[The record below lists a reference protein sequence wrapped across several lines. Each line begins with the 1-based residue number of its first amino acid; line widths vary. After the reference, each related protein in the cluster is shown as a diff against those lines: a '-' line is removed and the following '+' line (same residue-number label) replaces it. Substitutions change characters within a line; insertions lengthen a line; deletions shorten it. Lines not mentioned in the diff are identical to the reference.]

1 MNKTLKKLLC
11 NNFLTTGS
19 IRLNKESPIY
29 PYVYASSKENACSI
43 SDSICNALGIQPTE
57 ELSET
62 DIFNLLRESQ
72 ETILSK
78 LRGKVKN
85 ETMQYVLKERNTV
98 DTTLAKLTAQSPL
111 PLMILEYWRQTNQK
125 YLINKK
131 QRDLIELFANIDPAI
146 LQDPNIIASLATYLP
161 NHNYDPSADITVI
174 YGGQIHSPLKDYNPR
189 DIITKIVNYLQG
201 NSDDPTILNLS
212 KIRSLHNSGKILS
225 LSHASY
231 ADDISGSISFNFLK
245 GLIVSGKYSNANHYL
260 SRYDY
265 IIPNLLDNFSPEHM
279 ASFTLDTNQDGIVWY
294 QFDHEF
300 NLVCTAKLTKQFFR
314 YLWEGNARIGKI
326 RADVNIQGK
335 LTTMDNVPSYKNIP
349 LIMFM
354 GLNVYYSTND
364 VSNLTESNLGGL
376 SNDI

>member
-131 QRDLIELFANIDPAI
+131 QEI
-146 LQDPNIIASLATYLP
+146 
-161 NHNYDPSADITVI
+161 
-174 YGGQIHSPLKDYNPR
+174 
-189 DIITKIVNYLQG
+189 
-201 NSDDPTILNLS
+201 
-212 KIRSLHNSGKILS
+212 
-225 LSHASY
+225 
-231 ADDISGSISFNFLK
+231 
-245 GLIVSGKYSNANHYL
+245 
-260 SRYDY
+260 
-265 IIPNLLDNFSPEHM
+265 
-279 ASFTLDTNQDGIVWY
+279 
-294 QFDHEF
+294 
-300 NLVCTAKLTKQFFR
+300 
-314 YLWEGNARIGKI
+314 
-326 RADVNIQGK
+326 
-335 LTTMDNVPSYKNIP
+335 
-349 LIMFM
+349 
-354 GLNVYYSTND
+354 
-364 VSNLTESNLGGL
+364 
-376 SNDI
+376 